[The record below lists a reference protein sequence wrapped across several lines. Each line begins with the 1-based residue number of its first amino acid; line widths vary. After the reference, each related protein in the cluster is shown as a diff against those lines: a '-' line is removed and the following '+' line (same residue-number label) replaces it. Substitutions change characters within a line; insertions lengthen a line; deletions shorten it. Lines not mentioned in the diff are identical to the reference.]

1 MWSPQKSS
9 NGSRNQFYENMTI
22 VSPGDIV
29 FSFKAT
35 RIQAMG
41 IIKSWGYESPKP
53 SEFGEI
59 GDSWS
64 SVGWKV
70 NVTYNDLSN
79 KIRPKDFIDQ
89 LRPALP
95 PKYSPLQSNGNGNQG
110 VYLAEVPEELAEVLL
125 QLIGLEAQEVVKK
138 STAEALSLEELSE
151 KENDEIART
160 ILENSEIEETEKL
173 AIIRSRRGQGKFRNR
188 VSRIETFCRVTKV
201 SNPNHLVASHI
212 KPWSKC
218 ENNVERLDGNNGL
231 FLSPNVDHLFDKG
244 FISFDDDG
252 SLLIADKADRF
263 ALQQLGIDVV
273 NLVNT
278 GEFNHEQQAYLRFHR
293 ENIFDR

>member
-1 MWSPQKSS
+1 MWSPKTSN
-9 NGSRNQFYENMTI
+9 NGSRNQFYVNMTL

-41 IIKSWGYESPKP
+41 IVKSRGYESPKP
-53 SEFGEI
+53 LEFGEI
-59 GDSWS
+59 GGSWGN
-64 SVGWKV
+64 VGWKV
-70 NVTYNDLSN
+70 NVAYEELSN
-79 KIRPKDFIDQ
+79 KIRPKEYIEQ
-89 LRPALP
+89 LHPTLP
-95 PKYSPLQSNGNGNQG
+95 PKYSPLQTNGNGNQG
-110 VYLAEVPEELAEVLL
+110 VYLAEVPEEMADLL
-125 QLIGLEAQEVVKK
+125 LHLIGRETREVVRK
-138 STAEALSLEELSE
+138 SAAETLSDEELSE
-151 KENDEIART
+151 NENDEIARA
-160 ILENSEIEETEKL
+160 ILEDSEIEETEKL

-188 VSRIETFCRVTKV
+188 VSEIEHICRITGV

-218 ENNVERLDGNNGL
+218 ENNAERLDGNNGL

-244 FISFDDDG
+244 FISFDADG

-263 ALQQLGIDVV
+263 ALQQLGININD
-273 NLVNT
+273 LVNV
-278 GEFNHEQQAYLRFHR
+278 GEFNHEQQAYLRYHR